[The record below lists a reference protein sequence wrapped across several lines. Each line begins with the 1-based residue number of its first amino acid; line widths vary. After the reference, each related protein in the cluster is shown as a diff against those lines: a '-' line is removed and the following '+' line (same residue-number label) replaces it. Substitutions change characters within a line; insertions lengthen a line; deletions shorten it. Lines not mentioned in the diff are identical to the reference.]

1 MGPLVGRGV
10 PGERERERERE
21 REKEREAE
29 RQRYALLNKDGNSAI
44 YKRWIIP

>member
-21 REKEREAE
+21 RQGQ
-29 RQRYALLNKDGNSAI
+29 RQRVALFNKNGNSAI
-44 YKRWIIP
+44 QKRWRIP

>member
-10 PGERERERERE
+10 PGEREREREA
-21 REKEREAE
+21 EAE

-44 YKRWIIP
+44 QKRWRIP

>member
-21 REKEREAE
+21 AE

-44 YKRWIIP
+44 

>member
-10 PGERERERERE
+10 PGETER
-21 REKEREAE
+21 EREAE

-44 YKRWIIP
+44 